1 MSWIDYAILLGL
13 VVGIACGGVLLVTRG
28 DLLTVYATKA
38 LQLLWPQ
45 FLKLVPKITAWLAK
59 RNTPE
64 VEEAMREC
72 VRRGGE
78 WDNFRKKCKF

>member
-1 MSWIDYAILLGL
+1 MLVGLLAG
-13 VVGIACGGVLLVTRG
+13 VFCGGFLLVSKG

-38 LQLLWPQ
+38 LQALWPQ
-45 FLKLVPKITAWLAK
+45 FLKVVPAITAWLAK

-64 VEEAMREC
+64 VEAAMREC

-78 WDNFRKKCKF
+78 WDNFNKKCKF